1 MLCQL
6 LTKDFAS
13 QLIAVQS
20 LAYGALCSAL
30 LVLGDRLPLGEIIEI
45 IRRQG
50 YDATP
55 HTQDLSRLFLLIE
68 GDKTPPYRSDTE
80 VETKYMLTHKRLCCV
95 G

>member
-20 LAYGALCSAL
+20 LAYGALCGAL
-30 LVLGDRLPLGEIIEI
+30 LVLGDRLSLGELIEI

-55 HTQDLSRLFLLIE
+55 HT
-68 GDKTPPYRSDTE
+68 
-80 VETKYMLTHKRLCCV
+80 
-95 G
+95 